1 MGRLRYLELA
11 KARVKPQRNVVISE
25 TIDSE
30 NNFLGYSI
38 TEQLVTN
45 EGERETKVFLR
56 NGLGILNREGL
67 EQLRNAIDETLEK
80 ITK

>member
-1 MGRLRYLELA
+1 MGRLKYLELA
-11 KARVKPQRNVVISE
+11 KARIKLQRNVVISK

>member
-1 MGRLRYLELA
+1 MGRLKYLELA
-11 KARVKPQRNVVISE
+11 KERIKPQRNVVISK

-38 TEQLVTN
+38 TEQLVIN

>member
-1 MGRLRYLELA
+1 MGRLKYLELA

-67 EQLRNAIDETLEK
+67 EQLRNAINETLEK

>member
-1 MGRLRYLELA
+1 MGRLKYLELA
-11 KARVKPQRNVVISE
+11 KARIKPQRNVVISE

-67 EQLRNAIDETLEK
+67 EQLRDAINETLEK

>member
-1 MGRLRYLELA
+1 MGRLKYLELA
-11 KARVKPQRNVVISE
+11 KARIKQQRNVVISK

>member
-1 MGRLRYLELA
+1 MGRLKYLELA

>member
-1 MGRLRYLELA
+1 MGRLKYLELA
-11 KARVKPQRNVVISE
+11 KARIKPQRNVVISE

>member
-1 MGRLRYLELA
+1 MGRLKYLELA
-11 KARVKPQRNVVISE
+11 KARIKPQRNVVISK
-25 TIDSE
+25 TIDGE

>member
-1 MGRLRYLELA
+1 MGRLKYLELA
-11 KARVKPQRNVVISE
+11 KARIKPQRNVVISK

-30 NNFLGYSI
+30 NNFFGYSI